1 MSLDWASASFLTRW
15 LTATPSTVT
24 ASPPADRMPNRSLC
38 RYPVITSEL
47 AMKVLDGTQSVS
59 TQAPPGPASSTR
71 VTSASSCAAT
81 RAASYPPGPPPMIT
95 IRLTTLQPLPQQ
107 LCRHALLVFSTTAE
121 SGYRHRR
128 ASLRRVWLKPRS
140 GPHAGLLS
148 ALAHG
153 GGGVDRRLAPDLCRR
168 RGNGLG
174 GRGDDDRRVAR

>member
-15 LTATPSTVT
+15 LTATASTVT
-24 ASPPADRMPNRSLC
+24 ASTPADRMPNRSLC

-47 AMKVLDGTQSVS
+47 AMNVLDGTQSVS

-81 RAASYPPGPPPMIT
+81 KAASYPPGPPPMIT
-95 IRLTTLQPLPQQ
+95 IRLTTLLPLPRSTSAE
-107 LCRHALLVFSTTAE
+107 LSRHALLVFSTTAE

-153 GGGVDRRLAPDLCRR
+153 GRGVDRRLAPDLRR
-168 RGNGLG
+168 GRGNGLG
-174 GRGDDDRRVAR
+174 